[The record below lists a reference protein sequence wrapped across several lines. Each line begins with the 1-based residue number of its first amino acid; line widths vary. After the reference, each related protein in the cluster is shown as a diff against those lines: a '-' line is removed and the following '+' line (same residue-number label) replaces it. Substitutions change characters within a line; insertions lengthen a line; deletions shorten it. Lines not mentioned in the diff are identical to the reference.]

1 MLGKLAITNFGDNS
15 NRRHRVLTFS
25 VLATLVLGA
34 TLSAM
39 PMGNSLA
46 PAVPQSSGIPDLG
59 KLPLHF
65 EPNVGQADLQARF
78 ITRVPG
84 GTLYFTPS
92 EVVLSLQAGSVNDAV
107 QDKGSDAQTLRS
119 DTQHSALSTQHSSSV
134 VRMQFVGASPGVRM
148 ERGPFLPGK
157 INYLIGND
165 PSKWHT
171 NVPTHSEIAY
181 MGLYPGV
188 DLSYGGVDGQ
198 LKGTYTVAAGVD
210 PALISWSYMGAQG
223 VKVDEVG
230 NLLITLPNGPNAQ
243 SDSSAPTPARVLT
256 EQAPV
261 AWQEIGGRRVMVQS
275 SYLLRQ
281 DGSIGFSLGQYD
293 PTHPLTIDPTLTLPY
308 STYLG
313 GNGSDGGSGIAVDA
327 SGNAY
332 VTGSTDSTNF
342 PTLNPYQGYQGGGD
356 AFVTKLGA
364 SGSALV
370 YSTYLGGNGSDEG
383 YDIAVDASGNAYV
396 TGSTDSTN
404 FPTLNPYQGYQ
415 GYIDAFVTKLNASG
429 SALVYSTYLGGN
441 SNEEGL
447 DIAID
452 ASGNAYVTG
461 ITLST
466 NFPLNNQYQG
476 DQTGAD
482 VFVAK
487 LNTNATG
494 NASLVYSTYLGGSG
508 YDGGSGIAVDASGNA
523 YVTGRT
529 GSTNFPTLNP
539 YQGEGDAFVTKLGAS
554 GSALVYSTYLGGSDY
569 DGGSDIAVDASG
581 NAYVTGS
588 TGSANFPIL
597 APYQVDAGQGEGDA
611 FVTKLGASGSALV
624 YSTYLGGNGGDGG
637 SDIAVD
643 SSGNAYVTGSTE
655 STNFPLNNQ
664 YQGDQTGDDAFVA
677 KLSFSD
683 PGNPTPTPPPS
694 ASPTPTTAPGS
705 FSDVPPGSTFYSFV
719 NCLVDRGII
728 SGYSDGTFRA
738 QNQITRGQI
747 AKIVSNSE
755 GYADNVT
762 GMQTY
767 ADVPST
773 QPFHVWIERLSMRG
787 HMGGY
792 NCGGAGE
799 PCDGA
804 NRPYFRPG
812 NNASRGQLSKI
823 VSNAA
828 GFDDTP
834 AGQTFED
841 VPTNSTFYVYIERLT
856 GRGVMGG
863 YECGRPDEPC
873 VAPNNRP
880 YFRPSDNVT
889 RGQGSK
895 IVANTFFPD
904 CETARP

>member
-370 YSTYLGGNGSDEG
+370 YSTYLGGNGSDG
-383 YDIAVDASGNAYV
+383 GSGKAVDASGNAYV

-404 FPTLNPYQGYQ
+404 FPTLNPYQG
-415 GYIDAFVTKLNASG
+415 
-429 SALVYSTYLGGN
+429 
-441 SNEEGL
+441 
-447 DIAID
+447 
-452 ASGNAYVTG
+452 
-461 ITLST
+461 
-466 NFPLNNQYQG
+466 
-476 DQTGAD
+476 DQ
-482 VFVAK
+482 
-487 LNTNATG
+487 
-494 NASLVYSTYLGGSG
+494 GGS
-508 YDGGSGIAVDASGNA
+508 
-523 YVTGRT
+523 
-529 GSTNFPTLNP
+529 
-539 YQGEGDAFVTKLGAS
+539 DAFVTKLGAS